1 MIISFKDEGTR
12 DVFFRL
18 DTRKARATCP
28 RLLWPAAFRK
38 LVLLDR
44 AQTVAELTKPPGNR
58 LKRLEGDRFGAYSI
72 RINDQYR
79 ICFVWGDAGPE
90 VVEIVDYH

>member
-1 MIISFKDEGTR
+1 MILSFKDEGTR
-12 DVFFRL
+12 DIFSRL
-18 DTRKARATCP
+18 DTRKARAACP

-44 AQTVAELTKPPGNR
+44 AQMLAELTKPPGNR
-58 LKRLEGDRFGAYSI
+58 FKRLEGDRFGAYSI

-79 ICFVWGDAGPE
+79 ICFAWGASGPE
-90 VVEIVDYH
+90 AVEILDYH